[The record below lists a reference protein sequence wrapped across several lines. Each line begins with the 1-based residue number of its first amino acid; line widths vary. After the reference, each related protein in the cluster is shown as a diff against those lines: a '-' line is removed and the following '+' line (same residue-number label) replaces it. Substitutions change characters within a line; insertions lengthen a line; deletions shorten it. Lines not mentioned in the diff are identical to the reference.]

1 MKQIIPIIRS
11 KRFLLALGG
20 VLFAAVLGVFVTRR
34 IATDAQDATWN
45 RIQSTRVLR
54 VGLDATYPPFESSDA
69 DGQLV
74 GYDIDLAQALGSYWQ
89 VDVQFV
95 QIHFDGL
102 YDALEA
108 GKCDLIISALP
119 YDSTMTQD
127 MLYSTAYM
135 QLGQVLLVAEPSAGI
150 QDWQDL
156 GGRQVAVELG
166 SEAHQL
172 VRQLA
177 RDTGQA
183 ITITAERESAQA
195 LADLLD
201 GRAEAL
207 VVDRTTA
214 LGYLKQHP
222 ALAQVGELRD
232 AVPLVIA
239 VASDANKTIDE
250 INLVLEQ
257 LRTSGML
264 EQLEARWF

>member
-1 MKQIIPIIRS
+1 MKHILPIIRS
-11 KRFLLALGG
+11 KRFLLAVG
-20 VLFAAVLGVFVTRR
+20 VMLFAAALGLLVTRR
-34 IATDAQDATWN
+34 IATGAQDATWN
-45 RIQSTRVLR
+45 RIQSTQVLR

-89 VDVQFV
+89 VDVQYV

-102 YDALEA
+102 YDALET

-119 YDSTMTQD
+119 YDSMMTQD
-127 MLYSTAYM
+127 VLYSTAYM

-177 RDTGQA
+177 RDTGQT
-183 ITITAERESAQA
+183 IVITAEHEPEQA

-207 VVDRTTA
+207 VVDRITA
-214 LGYLKQHP
+214 LGYLERYP
-222 ALAQVGELRD
+222 ALAQVGELHA

-239 VASDANKTIDE
+239 VDRDASTTLNEVDH
-250 INLVLEQ
+250 VLEQ

-264 EQLEARWF
+264 GKLEARWF